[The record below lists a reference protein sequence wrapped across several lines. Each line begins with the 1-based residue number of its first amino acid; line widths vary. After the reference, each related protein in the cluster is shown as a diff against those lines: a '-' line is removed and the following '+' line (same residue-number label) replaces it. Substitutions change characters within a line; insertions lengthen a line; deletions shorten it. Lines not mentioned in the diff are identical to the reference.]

1 MNYEA
6 FLEAVKATGLSKDNL
21 AKSTCHTSAVDVK
34 EWKEVQEALKNKLFN
49 NNIAIGVCLGVSI
62 AI

>member
-34 EWKEVQEALKNKLFN
+34 EWKEVQEALKK
-49 NNIAIGVCLGVSI
+49 
-62 AI
+62 